1 MRSLK
6 FLWVGLALA
15 ASPGASAA
23 GGQYEFLAAPQINLS
38 LVYRLDKLTGDVI
51 ACKFD
56 LNPNKTEDQRLGP
69 WTA

>member
-23 GGQYEFLAAPQINLS
+23 GGQYEFLAAA
-38 LVYRLDKLTGDVI
+38 VDRRL
-51 ACKFD
+51 
-56 LNPNKTEDQRLGP
+56 
-69 WTA
+69 